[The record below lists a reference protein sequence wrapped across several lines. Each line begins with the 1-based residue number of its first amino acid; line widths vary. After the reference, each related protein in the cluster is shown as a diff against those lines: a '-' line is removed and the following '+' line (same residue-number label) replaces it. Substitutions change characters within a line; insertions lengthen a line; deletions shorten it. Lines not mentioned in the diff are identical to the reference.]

1 MIRIN
6 LYPEQ
11 RRKQLQAQSAL
22 LKQGVGA
29 IGAIVGMVILCAIIA
44 SLQESELKT
53 VEAEKAQ
60 KTVRLEELKK
70 EIGVVDTLEKEKKV
84 LEEKRQ
90 SIVQLRE
97 DQEGPVLILDH
108 ISRSM
113 TQAQV
118 WLTSLS
124 VDGQTVRLSGLALT
138 NEDIVNFQTTLQS
151 MPSFSTVNLVVSQKQ
166 GGADLPMYRFE
177 LSLEG

>member
-11 RRKQLQAQSAL
+11 RRKQLQAQAEL
-22 LKQGVGA
+22 LKQGAVAVGS
-29 IGAIVGMVILCAIIA
+29 IVGVVILCAII
-44 SLQESELKT
+44 SSVKGSEFKA
-53 VEAEKAQ
+53 VETEKAQ
-60 KTVRLEELKK
+60 KTARVEELKK
-70 EIGVVDTLEKEKKV
+70 EIGVVNNLAKKKKV

-97 DQEGPVLILDH
+97 NQEGPVLILDH

-113 TQAQV
+113 TQVQV

-124 VDGQTVRLSGLALT
+124 VDGKNVRLSGLALT

-166 GGADLPMYRFE
+166 GSADLPLYRFE
-177 LSLEG
+177 LTLEG

>member
-6 LYPEQ
+6 VYPAQ
-11 RRKQLQAQSAL
+11 RRKQLQAQSEL
-22 LKQGVGA
+22 LKQVAGA
-29 IGAIVGMVILCAIIA
+29 IGAIAGVVILCVIIA
-44 SLQESELKT
+44 SLQEDKLKT

-60 KTVRLEELKK
+60 KAVRLEELKK
-70 EIGVVDTLEKEKKV
+70 EIGVVDTLEKKKKV

-97 DQEGPVLILDH
+97 NQEGPVLVLDH

-113 TQAQV
+113 TQVQV

-124 VDGQTVRLSGLALT
+124 VDGTNVRLSGLALT
-138 NEDIVNFQTTLQS
+138 NEDIVNFQTTLQA
-151 MPSFSTVNLVVSQKQ
+151 MPSFSTVNLIVSRKQ
-166 GGADLPMYRFE
+166 GSADLPLYQFE

>member
-11 RRKQLQAQSAL
+11 RRKQLQEQSEL
-22 LKQGVGA
+22 LKQVAGA
-29 IGAIVGMVILCAIIA
+29 IGAIAGVVILCAIIA
-44 SLQESELKT
+44 SLQEGKLKT

-70 EIGVVDTLEKEKKV
+70 EIGVVNNLEKKKKV

-97 DQEGPVLILDH
+97 NQEGPVLILDH

-113 TQAQV
+113 TQVQV

-124 VDGQTVRLSGLALT
+124 VDGKNVRLSGLALT

-151 MPSFSTVNLVVSQKQ
+151 MSSFSTVNLVVSQKQ
-166 GGADLPMYRFE
+166 GGADLPLYRFE